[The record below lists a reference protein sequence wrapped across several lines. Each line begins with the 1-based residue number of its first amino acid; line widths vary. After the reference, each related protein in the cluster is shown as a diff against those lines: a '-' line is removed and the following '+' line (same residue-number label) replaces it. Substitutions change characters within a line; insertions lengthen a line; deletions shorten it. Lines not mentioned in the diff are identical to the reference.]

1 MLSLRRPSPETI
13 KRFLARQPHAV
24 LSYEDAGCTRGD
36 PPRRYF
42 VDRYRILLGRGDE
55 VFTAA
60 CAALSR
66 WEMFRLGWVEP
77 YPTAT
82 SFAVGNAVG
91 VLIRACGLWW
101 LNAARIVYVHELDDG
116 KLEFGFAYGTLRE
129 HAERGEERFWIRRD
143 SDNRIWYEVVAASRP
158 GGWYGWAGLPLVR
171 RLQRRFAADS
181 QRAMLRSVQS
191 STRKS

>member
-1 MLSLRRPSPETI
+1 MLSLRRPPPETI
-13 KRFLARQPHAV
+13 ERFLARQPDAAF
-24 LSYEDAGCTRGD
+24 SYSDIGCTRGD
-36 PPRRYF
+36 PPARYF
-42 VDRYRILLGRGDE
+42 VDRYRILLGRGDAA
-55 VFTAA
+55 FTAA

-66 WEMFRLGWVEP
+66 WEMFRLGWVAP

-82 SFAVGNAVG
+82 SLAVGNPVG

-101 LNAARIVYVHELDDG
+101 LNAARIVYVHERDG
-116 KLEFGFAYGTLRE
+116 ENRDFGFAYGTLLE

-143 SDNRIWYEVVAASRP
+143 NDDRVWYEVVAASRP

-181 QRAMLRSVQS
+181 QQAMLRAVQNS
-191 STRKS
+191 QV